1 MAMSDAAAL
10 ANWTF
15 EQDGADWVG
24 HCTVNGRRTALK
36 GSEAA
41 ARKDAAAGR
50 VVCRQWPDCEHWS
63 ADECAKA
70 IVAARRQ
77 RRAAA

>member
-1 MAMSDAAAL
+1 MNDAAL

-15 EQDGADWVG
+15 EQDAHADWIG
-24 HCTVNGRRTALK
+24 RCIVNGRRTALK

-41 ARKDAAAGR
+41 ARKDAIAGR
-50 VVCRQWPDCEHWS
+50 VVCRDYPNCEHFS
-63 ADECAKA
+63 ADECTRA

-77 RRAAA
+77 RRAA